1 MKNKKI
7 AIYGDSLST
16 YEGWVPED
24 ALFYYPIYSQDVKS
38 VDKTWWQLLI
48 KKAELKLHTNV
59 SYSGSTVC
67 GDKTSCGIN
76 DIRLSKLVV
85 DGKTPD
91 IIIILLGI
99 NDVCTGFDVNEFKK
113 TYKEMLSKIRTL
125 CPNTDI
131 FINNLH
137 YETAS
142 DGSGNAPESYAHP
155 GLREKYNVVLK
166 EISKE
171 ESLPLIDLAS
181 LITKDTDSFGNKT
194 NVGDNIHFK
203 AKGMETVCDAAFN
216 VLKNYYK

>member
-1 MKNKKI
+1 MKNKKV

-24 ALFYYPIYSQDVKS
+24 ALFYYPIYSQDVKN
-38 VDKTWWQLLI
+38 VDKTWWQILI
-48 KKAELKLHTNV
+48 KKTNLKLHTNV

-67 GDKTSCGIN
+67 GDKTSCGVN
-76 DIRLSKLVV
+76 DVRISKLVV
-85 DGKTPD
+85 NGKTPD

-99 NDVCTGFDVNEFKK
+99 NDVCSGHDVDEFKN
-113 TYKEMLSKIRTL
+113 TYKLMLSKIRTF

-142 DGSGNAPESYAHP
+142 DGTGNAPESYIHI
-155 GLREKYNVVLK
+155 GLREKYNIVLD
-166 EISKE
+166 EIAKE
-171 ESLPLIDLAS
+171 ENLPLIDIAS
-181 LITKDTDSFGNKT
+181 VITKETDSFGNKK

-203 AKGMETVCDAAFN
+203 AKGMETVAQTAFN
-216 VLKNYYK
+216 ILNEYYK